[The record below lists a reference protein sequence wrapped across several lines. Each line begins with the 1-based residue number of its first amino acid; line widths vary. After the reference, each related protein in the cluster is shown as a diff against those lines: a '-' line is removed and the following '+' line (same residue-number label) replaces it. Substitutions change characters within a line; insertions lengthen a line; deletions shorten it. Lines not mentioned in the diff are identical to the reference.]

1 MKNTFLLFALFIGS
15 LLTSA
20 QDHDHRFCGQV
31 EAHDRIRANNP
42 DRIQEIESA
51 EAWLE
56 EYTRNFSE
64 NRGGGMTIYTI
75 PVVFHVIHNNGSE
88 NISDDQIL
96 NGLSILNRDF
106 RMLNNDIALVVD
118 EFQGI
123 TADVGI
129 EFALATKDPNGN
141 CTRGIN
147 RIVSE
152 LTNAG
157 DDQMKSLIYWPRDEY
172 LNIWICA
179 DAAGAA
185 GYTQLPSQVSS
196 PWAASGD
203 GIVVRSDYVGAI
215 GTSSNTRSRTLTHEV
230 GHWLNL
236 SHTWGPT
243 NQPGLAS
250 NCDFDDGVSDTP
262 NTIGYTSCTITGASC
277 GSALDNV
284 QNYMEYSYCSRMFTQ
299 GQANRMRAAIT
310 SPIAQR
316 NQLITASNLAATGVT
331 NPPLCAISFELD
343 QRSVCPGTGV
353 QFTDRS
359 YHGITEWTWD
369 FGDGTV
375 ITGTDP
381 AVYQNPLHVYNTSGT
396 FSVSLTVSN
405 PNGTLTTTYYNLV
418 SVVPAEFGTPPI
430 SEGFEGQWTNE
441 NWSISN
447 ENFDETWEITPSTFY
462 SGSKSLK
469 LRNFNSTVFDN
480 RDEVYSRVF
489 NMTDVDTVY
498 ISYKWAYANKLIATD
513 DRLRINVSPDC
524 GETWNLMRIRKGLTN
539 LPTGTATNAS
549 WTPTGISQWNGE
561 VLTIT
566 DSTFFTEGFRVKFEF
581 LGRGGNNFYLDD
593 INIST
598 SLAGL
603 GLSELE
609 NINTI
614 NVYPSPSKGDATL
627 ELSMNSSDQVQINLY
642 SMAGALCENIH
653 SGSLTPGDHRLNIR
667 HQASGVYLLRI
678 VSSTGVTTR
687 KITFE

>member
-1 MKNTFLLFALFIGS
+1 
-15 LLTSA
+15 
-20 QDHDHRFCGQV
+20 
-31 EAHDRIRANNP
+31 
-42 DRIQEIESA
+42 
-51 EAWLE
+51 
-56 EYTRNFSE
+56 
-64 NRGGGMTIYTI
+64 
-75 PVVFHVIHNNGSE
+75 
-88 NISDDQIL
+88 
-96 NGLSILNRDF
+96 
-106 RMLNNDIALVVD
+106 
-118 EFQGI
+118 
-123 TADVGI
+123 
-129 EFALATKDPNGN
+129 
-141 CTRGIN
+141 
-147 RIVSE
+147 
-152 LTNAG
+152 
-157 DDQMKSLIYWPRDEY
+157 
-172 LNIWICA
+172 
-179 DAAGAA
+179 
-185 GYTQLPSQVSS
+185 
-196 PWAASGD
+196 
-203 GIVVRSDYVGAI
+203 
-215 GTSSNTRSRTLTHEV
+215 
-230 GHWLNL
+230 
-236 SHTWGPT
+236 
-243 NQPGLAS
+243 
-250 NCDFDDGVSDTP
+250 
-262 NTIGYTSCTITGASC
+262 
-277 GSALDNV
+277 
-284 QNYMEYSYCSRMFTQ
+284 
-299 GQANRMRAAIT
+299 
-310 SPIAQR
+310 
-316 NQLITASNLAATGVT
+316 
-331 NPPLCAISFELD
+331 
-343 QRSVCPGTGV
+343 
-353 QFTDRS
+353 
-359 YHGITEWTWD
+359 
-369 FGDGTV
+369 
-375 ITGTDP
+375 
-381 AVYQNPLHVYNTSGT
+381 
-396 FSVSLTVSN
+396 
-405 PNGTLTTTYYNLV
+405 
-418 SVVPAEFGTPPI
+418 VVPAEFGTPPI